1 MVNNFIVEIE
11 KDLEKQTISKLLF
24 NSDRLLD
31 NEPLFLK
38 DTNIEFVD
46 DSCVFTFL
54 TFSTIKNI
62 VLILFKDKL
71 KNVEIED
78 DENTITLHGVSSYDD
93 LIGLLTICK

>member
-24 NSDRLLD
+24 NTDRLLD

-38 DTNIEFVD
+38 DTSIEFVD

-54 TFSTIKNI
+54 TFSTIKK
-62 VLILFKDKL
+62 LF
-71 KNVEIED
+71 
-78 DENTITLHGVSSYDD
+78 
-93 LIGLLTICK
+93 